1 MNSKISRLSFH
12 TFASNLKIYSSAN
25 LIMKYVFLICSL
37 FLPVTALSES
47 YLCAAELSALDLP
60 GEVEIKEYT
69 RVGRAFVVENKFGPS
84 DFKLIYESST
94 DILLYEPIQLDIEAG
109 FLIVSINKIDN
120 SFSEYYIKS
129 NDVATLKKIQPAGG
143 KCLRK

>member
-1 MNSKISRLSFH
+1 MNSKISRLSFY

-37 FLPVTALSES
+37 FLPV
-47 YLCAAELSALDLP
+47 
-60 GEVEIKEYT
+60 KEYT
-69 RVGRAFVVENKFGPS
+69 RVGRAFVVKNKFGSS

-94 DILLYEPIQLDIEAG
+94 DILLYESVQLDIEAG
-109 FLIVSINKIDN
+109 FFIVSISKKDN
-120 SFSEYYIKS
+120 SFSEYYVKS
-129 NDVATLKKIQPAGG
+129 NDVTTNKKIQPSGG